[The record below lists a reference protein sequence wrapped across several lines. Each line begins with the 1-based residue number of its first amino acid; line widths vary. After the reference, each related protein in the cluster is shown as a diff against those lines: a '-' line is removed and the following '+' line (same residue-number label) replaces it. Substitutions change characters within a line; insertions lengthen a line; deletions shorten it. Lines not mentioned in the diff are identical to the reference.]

1 MGSAAGPDDAAGRAG
16 SSCDDISRDYVRRRL
31 DTAVGGRDD
40 RLLLIE
46 NSDEITPRE
55 SAAPDTVALTR
66 GDEEAWSRLVES
78 QGPRLL
84 AVARRLLR
92 DEDAA
97 RDCLQNAFLQALR
110 SLDRFEGRSSLPTWL
125 HRIVVNSALLTLRSR
140 RRKPEESLEPLLPVF
155 DRSRHRM
162 PVGPVERTPEDI
174 ASRGE
179 VREIV
184 HGAMDLLPDSYRTV
198 IILRDL
204 EDLSGQEVA
213 ELLET
218 TPNAVKVRLHRAHS
232 ALKTLLE
239 MPKERIRIS
248 RVREV
253 CRWVLGAPT
262 RAIQLVITCR
272 QFEDFVVDFLD
283 GSLPPGRRRL
293 FELHLRTCR
302 ECRQYLARYR
312 QTLALSLGLR
322 DEPLL
327 ADIPRGLVRAIAG
340 AIHREA

>member
-1 MGSAAGPDDAAGRAG
+1 M
-16 SSCDDISRDYVRRRL
+16 
-31 DTAVGGRDD
+31 GGRDD
-40 RLLLIE
+40 RLLLIG
-46 NSDEITPRE
+46 NSEEVSPRE
-55 SAAPDTVALTR
+55 SAAPDTVALAR

-110 SLDRFEGRSSLPTWL
+110 SLDRFEGRSSLSTWL

-155 DRSRHRM
+155 DRSGHRM
-162 PVGPVERTPEDI
+162 SVGPTERTPEDI

-184 HGAMDLLPDSYRTV
+184 HGAIDLLPDSYRTV

-239 MPKERIRIS
+239 MPRERIRIS
-248 RVREV
+248 RVQEV
-253 CRWVLGAPT
+253 CRWVLGAPA
-262 RAIQLVITCR
+262 RAIPLVITCR

-293 FELHLRTCR
+293 FELHLRTCH

-312 QTLALSLGLR
+312 QALALSLGLR

-340 AIHREA
+340 SIQRDVSGALDPVAEHPSGPLQEVPGG

>member
-1 MGSAAGPDDAAGRAG
+1 MTEPSHGATPTESAEPDAAVLA
-16 SSCDDISRDYVRRRL
+16 
-31 DTAVGGRDD
+31 
-40 RLLLIE
+40 
-46 NSDEITPRE
+46 
-55 SAAPDTVALTR
+55 R
-66 GDEEAWSRLVES
+66 GDEAAWTRLLETH
-78 QGPRLL
+78 GPRLL

-92 DEDAA
+92 DDDAA

-110 SLDRFEGRSSLPTWL
+110 SLDRFEGRSSLATWL

-155 DRSRHRM
+155 DRSGHRM
-162 PVGPVERTPEDI
+162 AVGPVERTPEDL

-184 HGAMDLLPDSYRTV
+184 HGAIDLLPEAYRTV
-198 IILRDL
+198 VILRDL
-204 EDLSGQEVA
+204 KNLSGEEVA

-253 CRWVLGAPT
+253 CRWVLGAPGRT
-262 RAIQLVITCR
+262 IPLVITCR

-283 GSLPPGRRRL
+283 GSLPPARRRV
-293 FELHLRTCR
+293 FELHLRTCH

-312 QTLALSLGLR
+312 ETLALSLGLR

-340 AIHREA
+340 AIRREA